1 MDGSRSLSDVRC
13 TQVRSI
19 GNGWDCV
26 HFCRPLGPNDSLG
39 FVPLLYIG
47 GIAHDR
53 GSRHVS
59 CYTCLAHD
67 SIHGMTV
74 FTSKVL
80 YTPLRRIENAIVSV
94 ESGTIVSIASRNAS
108 EAAPNQPVTEFAECA
123 IVPGFFDVHMHGG
136 LGCDVMRGTAG
147 EMKEMEIFLARH
159 GVTSYFP
166 TTVTAS
172 LDVTLTALER
182 LAGAIEN
189 AEKNSSGRARP
200 LGIHLEGPFLSHVR
214 RGVHPPGDLIPP
226 SVGVFDKLWQAARG
240 HVRMM
245 TIAPEL
251 DGAEEVIAEAS
262 RREVCVSLGHSDADL
277 EQTRRG
283 VKAGARHA
291 THTFNAMR
299 PLDHRRP
306 GILGEVLTNQHVS
319 ADVIADGIHVDPTVI
334 DLLFRAK
341 GIGNFVLITDAISAT
356 GMPDGRY
363 QLGTLEVELKDGR
376 CLRDGNLAGSALTM
390 DRAVR
395 NVMKFAGLDLQQAV
409 RAASAN
415 PAKVAGMPKKGTI
428 EPGAD
433 ADFVVLTL
441 GGEVRATIVKGVV
454 VQ

>member
-1 MDGSRSLSDVRC
+1 M
-13 TQVRSI
+13 
-19 GNGWDCV
+19 
-26 HFCRPLGPNDSLG
+26 
-39 FVPLLYIG
+39 
-47 GIAHDR
+47 
-53 GSRHVS
+53 
-59 CYTCLAHD
+59 
-67 SIHGMTV
+67 MV

-80 YTPLRRIENAIVSV
+80 YTPLRRIDDALVSV
-94 ESGTIVSIASRNAS
+94 ENGAVVSVASRNDS
-108 EAAPNQPVTEFAECA
+108 EAALNQPVTEFGDCA
-123 IVPGFFDVHMHGG
+123 IVPGFFDVHIHGG
-136 LGCDVMRGTAG
+136 LGCDVMRGTAS
-147 EMKEMEIFLARH
+147 EMKEMETFLARH

-182 LAGAIEN
+182 LAVAIEG

-200 LGIHLEGPFLSHVR
+200 RGIHLEGPFLSHAR
-214 RGVHPPGDLIPP
+214 RGVHPLGDLIPP
-226 SVGVFDKLWQAARG
+226 SVGVVDQLWQAAHG

-262 RREVCVSLGHSDADL
+262 RRGVCVSLGHSDADL

-283 VKAGARHA
+283 VNAGARHA

-299 PLDHRRP
+299 PLDHRKP
-306 GILGEVLTNQHVS
+306 GILGEVLTNPRLS

-341 GIGNFVLITDAISAT
+341 GIENFVLITDAISAT

-376 CLRDGNLAGSALTM
+376 CMRDGNLAGSALTM

-395 NVMKFAGLDLQQAV
+395 NVMKFARLDLQQAV
-409 RAASAN
+409 RAATAN
-415 PAKVAGMPKKGTI
+415 PARVVGMPKKGII

-433 ADFVVLTL
+433 ADFVVLTPS
-441 GGEVRATIVKGVV
+441 GEVRATIVKGVV
-454 VQ
+454 VHS